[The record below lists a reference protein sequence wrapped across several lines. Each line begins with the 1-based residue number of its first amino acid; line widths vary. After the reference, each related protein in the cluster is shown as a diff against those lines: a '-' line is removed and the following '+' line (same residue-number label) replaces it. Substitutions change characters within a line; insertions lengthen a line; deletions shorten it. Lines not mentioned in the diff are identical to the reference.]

1 MSVDNGKAYDQNM
14 NELRFITLGDCRKQ
28 ILYNDFHYGCF
39 EGIVFQA
46 DQGKAASGTSLGLG
60 IDGAM
65 NAMIFEALDNAGF
78 NLINSQ
84 LVALEAKSAKLSGY
98 TLSGNQFCIHGRGQ
112 SFRC

>member
-1 MSVDNGKAYDQNM
+1 M
-14 NELRFITLGDCRKQ
+14 GDCRKQ

-84 LVALEAKSAKLSGY
+84 LVALEAKSTNYPDTRYLGTSSAFTGKGY
-98 TLSGNQFCIHGRGQ
+98 GYEEAAEDHYKV
-112 SFRC
+112 